1 MNIEEAIVIFGL
13 LYLGIMFCA
22 LYGMYVLP
30 RGWRILLYLTLGATH
45 LLVFLFFYALTF
57 IDVNNAF
64 AVQTEQLFTKLAEQL
79 SQGGFHEEL
88 LTPPSL
94 AVGLLWSGF
103 GILALVGGFVAVCRK
118 PRWWTWLPVCLGL
131 ISSGA
136 LFSVP
141 QRKKIEAGIAEQN
154 ELRHHAYEVVRQ
166 KREEGVP
173 DTLLAETITIQLK
186 DFRGSYENRTDAKES
201 ADRILSALYA
211 LTPSPSA
218 ESLAAQNE

>member
-1 MNIEEAIVIFGL
+1 MNTFEAIVVFGL

-22 LYGMYVLP
+22 LYGLYVLP
-30 RGWRILLYLTLGATH
+30 RGWRIVLYLILGAAH
-45 LLVFLFFYALTF
+45 LLVFLFIYALTF

-79 SQGGFHEEL
+79 PQGGFHEEL

-94 AVGLLWSGF
+94 AVGLLWSAF
-103 GILALVGGFVAVCRK
+103 GILALVGGFIAVCRK

-131 ISSGA
+131 IFSDA

-141 QRKKIEAGIAEQN
+141 QRKKIEEGIAEQN
-154 ELRHHAYEVVRQ
+154 ELRRHAYEVVRQ

-201 ADRILSALYA
+201 ADRILSAINA
-211 LTPSPSA
+211 LMPNPSA
-218 ESLAAQNE
+218 ESPVAPNE